1 MSSSEF
7 LPLLLLVSGLCI
19 GYSRLFGK
27 RRQILQ
33 LRVGVFSNL
42 LSRGSKIFCLQQLQK
57 INEGRYSDSE
67 YLPFDLS
74 FLEFTA
80 FQVALHHTLV
90 EFLSESIKEIG
101 ATVVLASL
109 HIHIDVVAV
118 LDFHAEDVGKSVCQL
133 FYTDF
138 SVVDTVAGV
147 KGVKEFDQIC
157 SLACPVNGLPCLPV
171 RDEKSLFSQ
180 TSI

>member
-1 MSSSEF
+1 MKGDSPKMEY
-7 LPLLLLVSGLCI
+7 LPLLH
-19 GYSRLFGK
+19 
-27 RRQILQ
+27 
-33 LRVGVFSNL
+33 
-42 LSRGSKIFCLQQLQK
+42 
-57 INEGRYSDSE
+57 
-67 YLPFDLS
+67 LP
-74 FLEFTA
+74 FLEFSA
-80 FQVALHHTLV
+80 FQVALHHTFIQ
-90 EFLSESIKEIG
+90 FLSESIKEIG

-118 LDFHAEDVGKSVCQL
+118 LDFHAEGVGKSVCQL

-157 SLACPVNGLPCLPV
+157 SPACPVNGLPCLPV

-180 TSI
+180 TSA

>member
-1 MSSSEF
+1 MKGDSPKMEY
-7 LPLLLLVSGLCI
+7 LPLLH
-19 GYSRLFGK
+19 
-27 RRQILQ
+27 
-33 LRVGVFSNL
+33 
-42 LSRGSKIFCLQQLQK
+42 
-57 INEGRYSDSE
+57 
-67 YLPFDLS
+67 LP
-74 FLEFTA
+74 FLEFSA
-80 FQVALHHTLV
+80 FQVALHHTFIQ
-90 EFLSESIKEIG
+90 FLSESIKEIG

-180 TSI
+180 TSL

>member
-1 MSSSEF
+1 
-7 LPLLLLVSGLCI
+7 
-19 GYSRLFGK
+19 
-27 RRQILQ
+27 
-33 LRVGVFSNL
+33 
-42 LSRGSKIFCLQQLQK
+42 LQK

-90 EFLSESIKEIG
+90 EFLSEFIKEIG
-101 ATVVLASL
+101 ATVILATF
-109 HIHIDVVAV
+109 HVHIDVVAV
-118 LDFHAEDVGKSVCQL
+118 LDFYSKDFRKGVCQFL
-133 FYTDF
+133 HSDF
-138 SVVDTVAGV
+138 AIVDTIAGV
-147 KGVKEFDQIC
+147 KGIKEFDQIC

-180 TSI
+180 TSL

>member
-1 MSSSEF
+1 M
-7 LPLLLLVSGLCI
+7 
-19 GYSRLFGK
+19 
-27 RRQILQ
+27 Q
-33 LRVGVFSNL
+33 
-42 LSRGSKIFCLQQLQK
+42 
-57 INEGRYSDSE
+57 
-67 YLPFDLS
+67 LS
-74 FLEFTA
+74 FLELAA
-80 FQVALHHTLV
+80 FQIALHHSLV
-90 EFLSESIKEIG
+90 QFFSEFVKEIG
-101 ATVVLASL
+101 ATDILATF

-118 LDFHAEDVGKSVCQL
+118 LDFHAEYVGKSVCQL

-180 TSI
+180 TSL

>member
-1 MSSSEF
+1 MCWWRYGQAISSLRSSFPIKWLQEQTGSGYFTISSNWFSLLSSEF

-33 LRVGVFSNL
+33 LRVGVFSNF

-90 EFLSESIKEIG
+90 EFLSEFIKEIG
-101 ATVVLASL
+101 ATVILATF
-109 HIHIDVVAV
+109 HVHIDVVAV
-118 LDFHAEDVGKSVCQL
+118 LDFYSK
-133 FYTDF
+133 DF
-138 SVVDTVAGV
+138 R
-147 KGVKEFDQIC
+147 KGVC
-157 SLACPVNGLPCLPV
+157 
-171 RDEKSLFSQ
+171 
-180 TSI
+180 